1 MEGAARHRGDVQGRL
16 ALAEEESLRIRK
28 EELSGLSGLTII
40 GEAIAALKLE
50 RELGVREVEISPVR
64 PQAAPP
70 PPPVRPQAA
79 PPPPP
84 VRPQAAP
91 VKSQTPDPKPQA
103 EAFDFVFLHDRA
115 LSPKGIEF
123 MAKAVLGLKRTA
135 ESAPIVIDPAQVPK
149 AKVYVVLGARALAK
163 FVPGRSA
170 APDTWMRGPDGREYY
185 VTYSPEYFLRFSVVT
200 PAITELKRKMWS
212 GLKQVAGRCESRV

>member
-1 MEGAARHRGDVQGRL
+1 MQGRL

-50 RELGVREVEISPVR
+50 RELGVREVEIST
-64 PQAAPP
+64 
-70 PPPVRPQAA
+70 VRPQAA

-212 GLKQVAGRCESRV
+212 GLKQVAGRCESHA